1 MTLTP
6 PGAPAVAAGV
16 QYPLPPSILDAEVY
30 RDPVRFRS
38 ELEDVLHEAWYP
50 AVPSSDIATPGDY
63 LVWDQLEQSVVIMRL
78 DDGTATAWHNVCQH
92 RGARLLE
99 GAGRCGNDR
108 IACPWHGFVYDKQG
122 IVRNVPLRDSF
133 DAARLDGLRAPA
145 VRSTEWAGWIWIT
158 LSDSVPGL
166 TPYLGAIGE
175 QLAGY
180 GMENYTTKYRHSVT
194 LRANWK
200 IVMDA
205 FNETWHVPFTHQDT
219 LAGVVLWRDAALKI
233 EPPHSWMTLP
243 VRGLSDRAGDADPRQ
258 THICHFLAFPNTI
271 FSCFP
276 THLQMWSAWPLS
288 VDETLL
294 CAYGM
299 VGPAPDGV
307 GEEKWARR
315 NDRDWEQ
322 FLEVL
327 LEDSEV
333 INGFTAV
340 ARSKGFRK
348 NMFNTAEGRLTAFH
362 DEVEKRLR

>member
-1 MTLTP
+1 MTRTRP
-6 PGAPAVAAGV
+6 EAPADA
-16 QYPLPPSILDAEVY
+16 QYPLPPSVLDADVY
-30 RDPVRFRS
+30 RDPARFRN
-38 ELEDVLHEAWYP
+38 ELSNVLHEAWYP
-50 AVPSSDIATPGDY
+50 VVPSSDIALPGDY
-63 LVWDQLEQSVVIMRL
+63 MVWDQLEQSVVIARL
-78 DDGTATAWHNVCQH
+78 ADGTATAWHNVCQH

-99 GAGRCGNDR
+99 GAGNCGNGR
-108 IACPWHGFVYDKQG
+108 IRCPWHGFVYDMDG
-122 IVRNVPLRDSF
+122 VVRSVPLRDSF
-133 DAARLDGLRAPA
+133 DAARLDGLRAPV
-145 VRSTEWAGWIWIT
+145 VRSAEWAGWIWTT
-158 LSDSVPGL
+158 LSDTVGEL
-166 TPYLGAIGE
+166 GPYLGAIGD

-219 LAGVVLWRDAALKI
+219 LAGTVLWRDAALMI

-243 VRGLSDRAGDADPRQ
+243 VRGLTDRTTSSDPRR

-276 THLQMWSAWPLS
+276 THLQMWSAWPVS

-299 VGPAPDGV
+299 VGPAPAGV
-307 GEEKWARR
+307 SDEKWQRR

-322 FLEVL
+322 FLAVL

-340 ARSKGFRK
+340 ARSKGFRQ
-348 NMFNTAEGRLTAFH
+348 NMFNTAEGRLTSFH
-362 DEVEKRLR
+362 DEVTKRLK